1 MPTSATGKFL
11 LEQALNCYKT
21 GQFQKAK
28 TYLERVLAMNPGHV
42 ASHLNLA
49 NVLHQLGEKEK
60 ALHHFDQAIVHQPG
74 DADLYNQRGNVLREL
89 HQYEDA
95 LASYDQ
101 ALACDGALN
110 AESQASIHNN
120 RAIVLHEMGQ
130 LEEAQAAYEQAL
142 AVRPHYPLAYYNQ
155 GNLWR
160 DGQRFDEAL
169 ASYQK
174 AVELDPAYADAYWVP
189 ALVWLLQGQL
199 QKGFERYEWRW
210 KRPGF
215 TSPKRSFSQPLWL
228 GQFDLK
234 GKIILLHGEQGLG
247 DTLQFARYVPLV
259 AHRGAR
265 VVLEVQDKT
274 LLPLFE
280 TIPLG
285 VGAQALY
292 VMGQKLPA
300 FDCHCPLMSLPLA
313 FQTTLDTI
321 PAESAYFQVRPV
333 YRRAWAKRIE
343 RLELASGLSRRP
355 RVGLVWQGSPG
366 HSADHKRSV
375 SLSLLLPYLAPLIP
389 QVTFVCLQKEI
400 SSADAVMLKSHGL
413 SFWGSELRSF
423 ADTAALCQE
432 MDLVISIDTSVAHLA
447 GTLGRPTWVLLPHTP
462 DWRWL
467 LDRPDSPWYPCV
479 RLYRQGPD
487 RRWESVLAQVASD
500 LVATVATVATFS
512 WAST

>member
-1 MPTSATGKFL
+1 MPTSETGKFL
-11 LEQALNCYKT
+11 LEKALDFYQR
-21 GQFQKAK
+21 GQFQEAK
-28 TYLERVLAMNPGHV
+28 TYLEQVLVINPRH
-42 ASHLNLA
+42 ATTHLNLG
-49 NVLHQLGEKEK
+49 NVLHHLGENEK
-60 ALHHFDQAIVHQPG
+60 ALHHFDQALLHQPN
-74 DADLYNQRGNVLREL
+74 DPSAYQQRGSALRAMRR
-89 HQYEDA
+89 YVDA
-95 LASYDQ
+95 LASYDC
-101 ALACDGALN
+101 ALACPLEP
-110 AESQASIHNN
+110 ESAAAIHND
-120 RAIVLHEMGQ
+120 RAIVWHEMGQ
-130 LEEAQAAYEQAL
+130 FEEAQAEYQQAL
-142 AVRPHYPLAYYNQ
+142 ALRPDYPLAYYNQ

-174 AVELDPAYADAYWVP
+174 ATELDPTYADAYWVP

-199 QKGFERYEWRW
+199 EKGFERYEWRW

-234 GKIILLHGEQGLG
+234 GKTILLHGEQGLG

-259 AHRGAR
+259 AQTGAQ

-280 TIPLG
+280 TIPELGG
-285 VGAQALY
+285 VGDEALY

-313 FQTTLDTI
+313 FKTTLETV
-321 PAESAYFQVRPV
+321 PAESAYFQVRSV

-343 RLELASGLSRRP
+343 RLESGISRRP
-355 RVGLVWQGSPG
+355 RVGLVWQGSQG
-366 HSADHKRSV
+366 YSADYKRSLP
-375 SLSLLLPYLAPLIP
+375 LSLLLTHLAPLMS
-389 QVTFVCLQKEI
+389 QVTLVCLQKEI
-400 SSADAVMLKSHGL
+400 NSTDAAMLKSHGL

-432 MDLVISIDTSVAHLA
+432 MDLVISVDTSVAHLA
-447 GTLGRPTWVLLPHTP
+447 GTSGRPTWILLPHTP

-467 LDRPDSPWYPCV
+467 LDRPDSPWYPSV
-479 RLYRQGPD
+479 RLYRQGPE

-500 LVATVATVATFS
+500 LVATVATFA
-512 WAST
+512 WAPT